1 MNAGEAATST
11 IVDPAARR
19 DFVLAAAREIGF
31 AAAAITDAAP
41 PRHLDALRRWV
52 AEGRHG
58 EMDWI
63 ADRLDLLAD
72 PGRLLEGARSVIV
85 VADRYHDGRP
95 DRAIAGAGRIAR
107 YARGR
112 DYHRTI
118 RRRLERLVEMLEIR
132 LPGASFRVC
141 VDTAPL
147 LEREYAARSGLGRIG
162 KHTLAITRGLGSW
175 TLLGEVLTTAEIAAT
190 PSDPAPDPC
199 GTCTRCIDA
208 CPTGAISPFSVDAT
222 RCVSYLT
229 IEHRGEI
236 PTEHHAGLG
245 DWIFG
250 CDICQEVCPH
260 NQPTRAM
267 RRGPTELALAPRR
280 QGFDL
285 LEVLGW
291 TEEDRREAFVVSA
304 LKRVKLPMLQRNA
317 AIAAANL
324 ILAGRLDA
332 ATAQALRRRLAAMIE
347 DDEAPPPLR
356 EAVRTSLDRLG
367 AAGLSGD

>member
-1 MNAGEAATST
+1 MSAGEAA
-11 IVDPAARR
+11 PAAIVEARRRR
-19 DFVLAAAREIGF
+19 DLVLEAAGEIGF
-31 AAAAITDAAP
+31 AAAAVTDAAP
-41 PRHLDALRRWV
+41 PAHLDALRRWV

-58 EMDWI
+58 GMDWI

-95 DRAIAGAGRIAR
+95 DRATAGFGRIAR

-118 RRRLERLVEMLEIR
+118 RRRLERLVGTLETD
-132 LPGASFRVC
+132 LPDESFRIC

-175 TLLGEVLTTAEIAAT
+175 TLLGEVLTTAEIAPT
-190 PSDPAPDPC
+190 PPDPAPDPC
-199 GTCTRCIDA
+199 GSCTRCIDA
-208 CPTGAISPFSVDAT
+208 CPTEAIAPFSVDAT

-236 PTEHHAGLG
+236 PTEHHSGLG

-250 CDICQEVCPH
+250 CDVCQEVCPH
-260 NQPTRAM
+260 NRPTRAM
-267 RRGPTELALAPRR
+267 RRGPMEAALSPRR

-304 LKRVKLPMLQRNA
+304 LKRAKLPMLQRNA

-324 ILAGRLDA
+324 ILGGGLDA
-332 ATAQALRRRLAAMIE
+332 ATAQGLRRRLVEMAE
-347 DDEAPPPLR
+347 DDDAPPPLR
-356 EAVRTSLDRLG
+356 AAVRASLARLDRFD
-367 AAGLSGD
+367 AGLP